1 LAAKSKQAP
10 GVKTRA
16 GQSQG
21 GDPMLRRAS
30 AAFVFVLA
38 LVAAAVL
45 LVPREPAVSQT
56 TTKLVLK
63 GQSSHPAS
71 ANLHLIFKVWA
82 ETVEKMSGGRLKIDT
97 LPGGAIVPPFEVFDA
112 TSKGVLDVG
121 MAPFGYIQGRHT
133 ATIPMSH
140 GPLFGMDGNDYFG
153 WFYDGGGMKL
163 LEEFYRD
170 VLKLNLVGFPIPTDY
185 PQGLGWF
192 KKEIKSLED
201 IKGMKYRIYGIGA
214 ETYGKLG
221 VSVVTIPGGEIVAAL
236 ERGVIEGAEWI
247 NCLEDRKLGLH
258 KIAKHYYTPGM
269 HEPVTG
275 GQLMFNADVWK
286 KLSPDLQEIVKVAS
300 VYATTMRNF
309 AFNRETAEA
318 CQQLLKEGVQIHRTP
333 DEVLVNFLNEWEKIQ
348 ADYAAKDP
356 FYKKVIDS
364 QKAYAEQVVPF
375 RLSWFPPYEFAG
387 NYYWKDKVYRKGADA
402 ASK

>member
-1 LAAKSKQAP
+1 
-10 GVKTRA
+10 
-16 GQSQG
+16 
-21 GDPMLRRAS
+21 MLRRAS

>member
-1 LAAKSKQAP
+1 MPKLLPKLSLSRLLA
-10 GVKTRA
+10 
-16 GQSQG
+16 
-21 GDPMLRRAS
+21 
-30 AAFVFVLA
+30 
-38 LVAAAVL
+38 VAAAGAL
-45 LVPREPAVSQT
+45 AMAVSQAPASAQA
-56 TTKLVLK
+56 KMVLK

-71 ANLHLIFKVWA
+71 SNFHLIFKLWS
-82 ETVEKMSGGRLKIDT
+82 EKVEAMSAGRLKVET
-97 LPGGAIVPPFEVFDA
+97 LPAGAIVPAFEVFDA

-121 MAPFGYIQGRHT
+121 MAPFGYIQGRNT

-140 GPLFGMDGNDYFG
+140 GPLFGMDGQDYFA
-153 WFYDGGGMKL
+153 WYYDGGGMAL

-170 VLKLNLVGFPIPTDY
+170 IIKLNVVGFPIPTDY

-192 KKEIKSLED
+192 KKEIKGLSDL
-201 IKGMKYRIYGIGA
+201 KGMKYRIYGIGA

-247 NCLEDRKLGLH
+247 NCVEDRKLGLH

-275 GQLMFNADVWK
+275 GQLMFNKDVWA
-286 KLSPDLQEIVKVAS
+286 KLTPDLQEIVKVAS

-318 CQQLLKEGVQIHRTP
+318 CQQLIKEGVQIHRTP
-333 DEVLVNFLNEWEKIQ
+333 DEVLLNFLNEWEKIQ
-348 ADYAAKDP
+348 ADYAAKNP

-364 QKAYAEQVVPF
+364 QRAYASQIVPF
-375 RLSWFPPYEFAG
+375 KLSWFPPYEFAG
-387 NYYWKDKVYRKGADA
+387 NYYWKDKVYL
-402 ASK
+402 SK

>member
-1 LAAKSKQAP
+1 
-10 GVKTRA
+10 
-16 GQSQG
+16 
-21 GDPMLRRAS
+21 MLKRAS

-82 ETVEKMSGGRLKIDT
+82 ETVERMSGGRLKIDT

-192 KKEIKSLED
+192 KKEIKSLAD
-201 IKGMKYRIYGIGA
+201 IKGLKYRIYGIGA

-221 VSVVTIPGGEIVAAL
+221 ASVVTIPGGEIVAAL

-387 NYYWKDKVYRKGADA
+387 NYYWKDKVYRKGPEA

>member
-1 LAAKSKQAP
+1 MFRRALAVSAFLLALAAA
-10 GVKTRA
+10 GV
-16 GQSQG
+16 
-21 GDPMLRRAS
+21 
-30 AAFVFVLA
+30 VLA
-38 LVAAAVL
+38 
-45 LVPREPAVSQT
+45 PQGPAVSQ

-82 ETVEKMSGGRLKIDT
+82 ETVEKMSGGRLKVET
-97 LPGGAIVPPFEVFDA
+97 LPAGAIVPAFEVFDA

-140 GPLFGMDGNDYFG
+140 GPLFGMDGQDYYA
-153 WFYDGGGMKL
+153 WYYDGGGMKL

-170 VLKLNLVGFPIPTDY
+170 IIKLNVVGFPIPTDY

-192 KKEIKSLED
+192 KKEIKSLAD
-201 IKGMKYRIYGIGA
+201 LKGMKYRIYGIGA

-221 VSVVTIPGGEIVAAL
+221 VAVVTIPGGEIVPAL

-275 GQLMFNADVWK
+275 GQLMINADVWK
-286 KLSPDLQEIVKVAS
+286 KLAPDLQEIVKVAS

-309 AFNRETAEA
+309 AFNRETADA
-318 CQQLLKEGVQIHRTP
+318 CQELLKEGVQIHRTP
-333 DEVLVNFLNEWEKIQ
+333 DEVLINFLNEWEKIQ
-348 ADYAAKDP
+348 ADYAAKDA
-356 FYKKVIDS
+356 FYKKVMDS
-364 QKAYAEQVVPF
+364 QKKYAEQVVPF

-387 NYYWKDKVYRKGADA
+387 NYYWKDKVYR
-402 ASK
+402 SK